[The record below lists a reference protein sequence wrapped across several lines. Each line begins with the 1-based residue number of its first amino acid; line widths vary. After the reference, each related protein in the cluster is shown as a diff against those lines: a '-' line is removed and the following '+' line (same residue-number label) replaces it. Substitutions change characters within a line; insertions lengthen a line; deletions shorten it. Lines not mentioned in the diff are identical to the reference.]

1 MQKITTDCIESLIV
15 VFDSELKRLEYDKS
29 NLSKLSFIPKEEAKK
44 LFENKINIIQR
55 FKDLFESSKSIKEDI
70 KKFSVEEFESGIDS
84 IDFFLKQMKM
94 LSETSGSKYSSDE
107 TVKLIQKCKRQVISL
122 YKK

>member
-70 KKFSVEEFESGIDS
+70 KKFRVEEFESGIDS

-94 LSETSGSKYSSDE
+94 LSETSGGKYSSDE

>member
-44 LFENKINIIQR
+44 LFENKINIIKR

-94 LSETSGSKYSSDE
+94 LSETSGGKYSSDE

>member
-44 LFENKINIIQR
+44 LFENKINIIKR

-70 KKFSVEEFESGIDS
+70 KKFSVGEFESGIDS

-94 LSETSGSKYSSDE
+94 LSETSGGKYSSDE